1 MIDAKNYTQRRKKL
15 AELAENPLIVITGSD
30 LVQKS
35 SDETYDF
42 EQDGYFYYL
51 TGIEEPGWILVINSH
66 KGEEI
71 LISTDESS
79 YHNSLWEVKNDNQE
93 IAELSGVKLILN
105 RRDGWEYLRRE
116 AQNFQ
121 SIGSIVPKMRF
132 SRPFGMY
139 INPAKTM
146 LVERLRRLHKDTNL
160 VDISADIR
168 SLRSV
173 KDPDEIE
180 ELRKAI
186 ATTKLGFDDFLSRF
200 DTYTNESEIYND
212 LTHTFMVNGS
222 NHGYKPVIASG
233 SNTAVLHYKN
243 NNQPIV
249 RNDFLLMDVGAL
261 SGRYTADITRTYEV
275 GTVSQRHKDI
285 WQATSEAQAE
295 SLSFLGPGVSMRDH
309 EMHIEQFIG
318 KKLNQLGIINTML
331 RQDIRAH
338 YPHAIAHHLGID
350 VHDSC
355 DYEAPL
361 KPGAVITVE
370 PGIYTQEEGIGVR
383 LEEDIL
389 ITDNGVEILT
399 KGIGER

>member
-355 DYEAPL
+355 DYEL
-361 KPGAVITVE
+361 
-370 PGIYTQEEGIGVR
+370 Q
-383 LEEDIL
+383 L
-389 ITDNGVEILT
+389 
-399 KGIGER
+399 